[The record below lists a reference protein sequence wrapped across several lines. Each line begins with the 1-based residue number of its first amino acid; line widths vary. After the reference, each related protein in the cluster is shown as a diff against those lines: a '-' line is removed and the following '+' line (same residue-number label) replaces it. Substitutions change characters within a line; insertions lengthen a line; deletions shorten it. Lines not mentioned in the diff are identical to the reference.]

1 AGVQLCAAQRR
12 LRRRLRHPPQHA
24 TAGHRLAPGQSGL
37 RAGGGRPVGVATG
50 HQPAGAVVVAGAQ
63 VSLTPG
69 TIARAG
75 ACHRDERTS
84 RYHARMNSPVAVP
97 VIRLKSDRSPGHPW
111 VWSAQVHKPA
121 SKLPP
126 GSVVEVQD
134 AKSRF
139 VGRAFW
145 NGHALIA
152 LRLLDTHPDAA
163 IDAEWIAARIARAVQ
178 LRREWLQLDRVS
190 DAWRVV
196 HSEGDDLS
204 GLIVDRYADILV
216 IEYFAAGM
224 WKFREAIHAALLT
237 HFPGTQLYWF
247 ADQRDNR
254 KRFAELA
261 KGRRVLDLC
270 CNAGG
275 FAVHAMAAGAR
286 EAVGVDLDAGIL
298 EVARANAEANN
309 VAVTFEQSD
318 IFDWVRAAVAR
329 GERYDA
335 VVLDPAKLTRD
346 RSKVMDA
353 LKKYFAMNRM
363 ALDIIPPGG
372 LLLTC
377 SCTGLV
383 GEGEFLEMLRRVAL
397 NAGREI
403 QVLEVRGAGAD
414 HPFRTDVPEG
424 RYLKAV
430 FCQVG

>member
-1 AGVQLCAAQRR
+1 MN
-12 LRRRLRHPPQHA
+12 
-24 TAGHRLAPGQSGL
+24 
-37 RAGGGRPVGVATG
+37 
-50 HQPAGAVVVAGAQ
+50 
-63 VSLTPG
+63 
-69 TIARAG
+69 
-75 ACHRDERTS
+75 TS
-84 RYHARMNSPVAVP
+84 DSTLP
-97 VIRLKSDRSPGHPW
+97 VIRLKSDRNPGHPW
-111 VWSAQVHKPA
+111 VWSAQVYKPE
-121 SKLPP
+121 SRLPP
-126 GSVVEVQD
+126 GSLVEVQD
-134 AKSRF
+134 AKGRF
-139 VGRAFW
+139 VGRGFW
-145 NGHALIA
+145 NGHARIA
-152 LRLLDTHPDAA
+152 LRLLSNDAA
-163 IDAEWIAARIARAVQ
+163 ETIDAGWIATRIDRAVK
-178 LRREWLQLDRVS
+178 LRRDWLQLDQCS

-196 HSEGDDLS
+196 HSEGDGLS
-204 GLIVDRYADILV
+204 GLIVDRYADTLV

-224 WKFREAIHAALLT
+224 WRFREAIHAALLS
-237 HFPGTQLYWF
+237 HFPDAQLYWFAESHVQKQESFDVRSPDAPTAVQVHEHGLRFQAAPGSGHKTGFF

-254 KRFAELA
+254 RRFAELA

-298 EVARANAEANN
+298 EIARSNAAANH
-309 VAVTFEQSD
+309 VTVTFEQSD

-335 VVLDPAKLTRD
+335 VILDPAKLTRD
-346 RSKVMDA
+346 RNKVMDA

-403 QVLEVRGAGAD
+403 QVLQTSGAGAD

-430 FCQVG
+430 FCQVM

>member
-1 AGVQLCAAQRR
+1 MNTL
-12 LRRRLRHPPQHA
+12 A
-24 TAGHRLAPGQSGL
+24 TP
-37 RAGGGRPVGVATG
+37 
-50 HQPAGAVVVAGAQ
+50 
-63 VSLTPG
+63 
-69 TIARAG
+69 
-75 ACHRDERTS
+75 
-84 RYHARMNSPVAVP
+84 P

-111 VWSAQVHKPA
+111 VWSSQLHKPE

-126 GSVVEVQD
+126 GSVVEVRDAQD
-134 AKSRF
+134 RY

-145 NGHALIA
+145 NGHARIA
-152 LRLLDTHPDAA
+152 LRLLDTHPDAS
-163 IDAEWIAARIARAVQ
+163 IDAAWISSRITRAVK
-178 LRREWLQLDRVS
+178 LRRDCLQLDQVS

-204 GLIVDRYADILV
+204 GLIVDRYANTLV
-216 IEYFAAGM
+216 IEYFSAGM
-224 WKFREAIHAALLT
+224 WKFREAIHAALLE
-237 HFPGTQLYWF
+237 HFPGAQLYWFAESHVQKQESFDCRSPDVPAAFEVHEHGLRFHAAPGSGHKTGFF

-261 KGRRVLDLC
+261 QGRRVLDLC

-275 FAVHAMAAGAR
+275 FAVHAMAAGACA
-286 EAVGVDLDAGIL
+286 AVGVDLDAGIL
-298 EVARANAEANN
+298 EVARANAAANG
-309 VAVTFEQSD
+309 VEVSFEQAD

-346 RSKVMDA
+346 RNRVMDA

-363 ALDIIPPGG
+363 TLDIIPPGG
-372 LLLTC
+372 LLVTC

-383 GEGEFLEMLRRVAL
+383 GDGEFLEMLRRVAL
-397 NAGREI
+397 NAGRTI

-430 FCQVG
+430 FCRVD

>member
-1 AGVQLCAAQRR
+1 MLNAQ
-12 LRRRLRHPPQHA
+12 
-24 TAGHRLAPGQSGL
+24 T
-37 RAGGGRPVGVATG
+37 
-50 HQPAGAVVVAGAQ
+50 
-63 VSLTPG
+63 TP
-69 TIARAG
+69 
-75 ACHRDERTS
+75 
-84 RYHARMNSPVAVP
+84 P
-97 VIRLKSDRSPGHPW
+97 VIRLKSDRKPGHPW
-111 VWSAQVHKPA
+111 VWSAQIVKPEQ
-121 SKLPP
+121 KLPP
-126 GSVVEVQD
+126 GSVVAVHD
-134 AKSRF
+134 AQGRF
-139 VGRAFW
+139 VGHAFW
-145 NGHALIA
+145 NGHARIA
-152 LRLLDTHPDAA
+152 LRLLDPDADA
-163 IDAEWIAARIARAVQ
+163 IVDAGWIAARIARAVQ
-178 LRREWLQLDRVS
+178 LRRDCLHLDAIS

-196 HSEGDDLS
+196 HSEGDGLS
-204 GLIVDRYADILV
+204 GLVVDRYANTLV
-216 IEYFAAGM
+216 VEYFAAGM
-224 WKFREAIHAALLT
+224 WRLREAIHAALLT
-237 HFPGTQLYWF
+237 HFPGAQVYWFAEAHVQKQESFDCRSPDVPAAFEVLEHGLRFQAAPGSGHKTGFF

-298 EVARANAEANN
+298 EVARANAAANN

-335 VVLDPAKLTRD
+335 VILDPAKLTRD
-346 RSKVMDA
+346 RSKVMEA

-383 GEGEFLEMLRRVAL
+383 AEGDFLEMLRRVGL
-397 NAGREI
+397 NAGRKI
-403 QVLEVRGAGAD
+403 QVMEIRGAGAD

-430 FCQVG
+430 FCRVD

>member
-1 AGVQLCAAQRR
+1 MNTPLPIVR
-12 LRRRLRHPPQHA
+12 LKNAWRSSHPWIFQKLVEKP
-24 TAGHRLAPGQSGL
+24 TVRPKPGSIVDVVGIDGEFIGRGFYNGHSRI
-37 RAGGGRPVGVATG
+37 
-50 HQPAGAVVVAGAQ
+50 AVRILETDQ
-63 VSLTPG
+63 
-69 TIARAG
+69 
-75 ACHRDERTS
+75 
-84 RYHARMNSPVAVP
+84 NVP
-97 VIRLKSDRSPGHPW
+97 VDAGWFSRKI
-111 VWSAQVHKPA
+111 AQ
-121 SKLPP
+121 
-126 GSVVEVQD
+126 
-134 AKSRF
+134 
-139 VGRAFW
+139 
-145 NGHALIA
+145 
-152 LRLLDTHPDAA
+152 
-163 IDAEWIAARIARAVQ
+163 AVS
-178 LRREWLQLDRVS
+178 LRREVLKLDAVS

-204 GLIVDRYADILV
+204 GLIVDRYADVIV

-224 WKFREAIHAALLT
+224 WRFREAIHAALLA
-237 HFPGTQLYWF
+237 HFPGAQLYWFAESHVQKQESFDCRSPDVPAAFEVHEHGLRFHAAPGSGHKTGFF

-298 EVARANAEANN
+298 DVARANAEANN
-309 VAVTFEQSD
+309 VAVAFEQSD

-329 GERYDA
+329 GEKYDA
-335 VVLDPAKLTRD
+335 VILDPAKLTRD

-383 GEGEFLEMLRRVAL
+383 GESEFLEMLRRVAL
-397 NAGREI
+397 NAGRAI

-430 FCQVG
+430 FCRVD

>member
-1 AGVQLCAAQRR
+1 
-12 LRRRLRHPPQHA
+12 
-24 TAGHRLAPGQSGL
+24 
-37 RAGGGRPVGVATG
+37 
-50 HQPAGAVVVAGAQ
+50 
-63 VSLTPG
+63 
-69 TIARAG
+69 
-75 ACHRDERTS
+75 
-84 RYHARMNSPVAVP
+84 MNSPATRLP
-97 VIRLKSDRSPGHPW
+97 IIRLKSDRAPGHPW
-111 VWSAQVHKPA
+111 VWSAQLYKPEQ
-121 SKLPP
+121 KLPP
-126 GSVVEVQD
+126 GSLVEVQD
-134 AKSRF
+134 ANGRF

-145 NGHALIA
+145 NGHARIA
-152 LRLLDTHPDAA
+152 LRLLEHDAA
-163 IDAEWIAARIARAVQ
+163 ASIDADWIADRIARAVR
-178 LRREWLQLDRVS
+178 LRRDWLQLDRVS

-196 HSEGDDLS
+196 HSEGDGLS

-224 WKFREAIHAALLT
+224 WRFREAIHAALLA
-237 HFPGTQLYWF
+237 HFPAARLYWFAETHVQKQESFDCRSAEVPAAVEVHEHGLRFHAAPGCGHKTGFF

-254 KRFAELA
+254 RRFAELA

-298 EVARANAEANN
+298 EIARSNAAANGVE
-309 VAVTFEQSD
+309 VSFEQAD

-346 RSKVMDA
+346 RGKVMDA

-383 GEGEFLEMLRRVAL
+383 GESEFLEMLRRVGL

-403 QVLEVRGAGAD
+403 QVLEISGAGAD

-430 FCQVG
+430 YCQVL

>member
-1 AGVQLCAAQRR
+1 
-12 LRRRLRHPPQHA
+12 
-24 TAGHRLAPGQSGL
+24 
-37 RAGGGRPVGVATG
+37 
-50 HQPAGAVVVAGAQ
+50 
-63 VSLTPG
+63 
-69 TIARAG
+69 
-75 ACHRDERTS
+75 
-84 RYHARMNSPVAVP
+84 MNSPDSTSPATALP
-97 VIRLKSDRSPGHPW
+97 VIRLKSDRAPGHPW
-111 VWSAQVHKPA
+111 VWSAQLHKPET
-121 SKLPP
+121 KLPP
-126 GSVVEVQD
+126 GSVVEIHD
-134 AKSRF
+134 AKGRF
-139 VGRAFW
+139 VGRGFW
-145 NGHALIA
+145 NGHARIA
-152 LRLLDTHPDAA
+152 LRVLSIDEAEA
-163 IDAEWIAARIARAVQ
+163 IDAQWIAARIEQAVQ
-178 LRREWLQLDRVS
+178 LRRDWLQLDQNS
-190 DAWRVV
+190 DAWRVI
-196 HSEGDDLS
+196 HSEGDGLS

-224 WKFREAIHAALLT
+224 WRFREAIHAALLT
-237 HFPGTQLYWF
+237 HFPGARLYWFAESHVQRQESFDCRTGDVPEAVEVHEHGLRFHAAPGSGHKTGFF

-254 KRFAELA
+254 RRFAELA

-298 EVARANAEANN
+298 EVARANAAANN

-329 GERYDA
+329 GEQYDA
-335 VVLDPAKLTRD
+335 VILDPAKLTRD

-383 GEGEFLEMLRRVAL
+383 GEADFLEMLRRVAL

-403 QVLEVRGAGAD
+403 QVLQVSGAGAD
-414 HPFRTDVPEG
+414 HPFRTDVLEG

-430 FCQVG
+430 FCRVD